1 MASKENNV
9 YSRFSF
15 CGKVTVSKKVPF
27 VKRDTYDKG
36 EKISINFGIKAGNNL
51 GYVKLE
57 CFKNDEIK
65 TMDTDR
71 NNIEVAWS
79 NRLDED
85 VIKTVASTKKF
96 TVNLGERKEF
106 ITEWDM
112 IEYLESALAG
122 YEDDIVVTGKFVL
135 RPGTGKY
142 KDQVYREY
150 QIQNVYMPGE
160 KEVPHLTMNLD
171 LYYDKDS
178 MDTTTLKDDGKIMMH
193 CYTPM
198 WSKADGAQKMFQID
212 TVFNTAVFDM
222 DKPKH
227 KVIHDYK
234 MRYLE
239 TKSRNPVHMNWQIAV
254 VNGAEEVPFTMDSL
268 TEQQREQVEL
278 GISKMED
285 FKPRGNIL
293 GDREKELRLVKPI
306 LTGEFEECKT
316 AADSGYTAREF
327 EDEIWTPA
335 VDESVDD
342 MMKGGS
348 KAKTKA
354 KAAPAVESPADDE
367 DDIDTMF

>member
-1 MASKENNV
+1 MADKKNDV

-15 CGKVTVSKKVPF
+15 CGKISVSRKAPM
-27 VKRDTYDKG
+27 VKRETLKTS
-36 EKISINFGIKAGNNL
+36 EKISINFGVKAGTNM

-57 CFKNDEIK
+57 GFKNDTIK
-65 TMDTDR
+65 TMDVDKKS
-71 NNIEVAWS
+71 IEVDWAD
-79 NRLDED
+79 RFDED
-85 VIKTVASTKKF
+85 VVKNVSSIKKF

-122 YEDDIVVTGKFVL
+122 YEDDIVVTGNFAL

-142 KDQVYREY
+142 SDQVYREF

-160 KEVPHLTMNLD
+160 KDVPHLTMNLD

-178 MDTTTLKDDGKIMMH
+178 MDKSSFKDDGKILMH

-198 WSKADGAQKMFQID
+198 YSKADAARKMFQID

-222 DKPKH
+222 SKPKH
-227 KVIHDYK
+227 KAIHDYK

-254 VNGAEEVPFTMDSL
+254 VNGAEEVEFSEDTL
-268 TEQQREQVEL
+268 NEQQREQIEL
-278 GISKMED
+278 GISKLED
-285 FKPRGNIL
+285 FRRGPIFGQRVN
-293 GDREKELRLVKPI
+293 ELRLVKP
-306 LTGEFEECKT
+306 LLLGEFDTCKT

-327 EDEIWTPA
+327 EDEIYVPA
-335 VDESVDD
+335 ADESVDD
-342 MMKGGS
+342 MMKDS
-348 KAKTKA
+348 KAKAKI
-354 KAAPAVESPADDE
+354 KAAPVVETQEDSE

>member
-1 MASKENNV
+1 MADKKNDV
-9 YSRFSF
+9 YARFNF
-15 CGKVTVSKKVPF
+15 CGKISVSRKAPM
-27 VKRDTYDKG
+27 VKRDTFNKS
-36 EKISINFGIKAGNNL
+36 EKISINFGIKAGTNI
-51 GYVKLE
+51 GYVTLSG
-57 CFKNDEIK
+57 FKNDEIK
-65 TMDTDR
+65 TRDVDG
-71 NNIEVAWS
+71 NNINIAWDD
-79 NRLDED
+79 RLDED

-142 KDQVYREY
+142 SDQVYREF
-150 QIQNVYMPGE
+150 QIQNVYMPSE
-160 KEVPHLTMNLD
+160 KDTPHLTMNLD

-178 MDTTTLKDDGKIMMH
+178 MDTATLKDDGKIMMH

-227 KVIHDYK
+227 KAIHDYK

-293 GDREKELRLVKPI
+293 GERVNELRLVKPI

-327 EDEIWTPA
+327 EDEILTPT

-348 KAKTKA
+348 KAKTKT
-354 KAAPAVESPADDE
+354 KVAPAVEAPADSD